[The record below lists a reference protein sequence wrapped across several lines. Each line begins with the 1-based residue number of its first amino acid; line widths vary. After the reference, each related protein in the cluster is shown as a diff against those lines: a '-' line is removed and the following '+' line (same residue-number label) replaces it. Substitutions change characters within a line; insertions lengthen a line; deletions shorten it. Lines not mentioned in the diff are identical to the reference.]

1 MNTPTAEAVPAT
13 AELPEV
19 SESLM
24 KMRTRI
30 LTGFEAMAR
39 DAGPKGVIMTEL
51 VSQLGIST
59 KTLYRCF
66 PNKSQLVT
74 ELIRSWSIEQKEHQ
88 QRRIDSTMTPRDRIV
103 EASLNWLEHYGQFSA
118 GFWLQ
123 LERDYPQAQAMYQ
136 REYDE
141 FIERSRQN
149 LTPFVKPQLNADLA
163 LSGLMVLLDHA
174 GSMEICEQLDITRK
188 TAITQMVNLW
198 ADGALMGI

>member
-149 LTPFVKPQLNADLA
+149 LTPFVKPQLK
-163 LSGLMVLLDHA
+163 G
-174 GSMEICEQLDITRK
+174 
-188 TAITQMVNLW
+188 
-198 ADGALMGI
+198 